1 MNVNMRSICISDVGR
16 GGAVDIHCMGEE
28 GVGEVAVR
36 DGGVFKWDTK
46 GLSGGIGARWCFKMA
61 SRESV
66 MG

>member
-1 MNVNMRSICISDVGR
+1 
-16 GGAVDIHCMGEE
+16 MGEE